1 MLRTSRLVDWLERR
15 CTSRTLASLTVVLAV
30 CLVVTVLFVSWYF
43 GSIGLSLGSVGYDDD
58 DRTVVVESDDLDT
71 FERHYRSDREEGWCL
86 YGSANDTHL
95 RVDAVVPAEPLAQS
109 KEEIQFTCV
118 RETAGRLLARENA
131 RLLGAVHSHPSYDR
145 SYLSR
150 KDLLLW
156 GRTTPVVEVMGVY
169 TEEAGVAFF
178 TVESLGTPLPV
189 VVAGDAADTAPRK
202 STNGTARHGSRWR
215 P

>member
-1 MLRTSRLVDWLERR
+1 MCRTPRPVDWLERH

-30 CLVVTVLFVSWYF
+30 CLVVAVLFVGWYF

-58 DRTVVVESDDLDT
+58 DRTVVVESDALDI
-71 FERHYRSDREEGWCL
+71 FERHYRDDREEGWCL
-86 YGSANDTHL
+86 YGSANETHL
-95 RVDAVVPAEPLAQS
+95 RVDAVVPARPLSQS

-118 RETAGRLLARENA
+118 RETAGRLLAQEDA
-131 RLLGAVHSHPSYDR
+131 RLLGAVHSHPSNDK

-169 TEEAGVAFF
+169 TEDAGVAFF
-178 TVESLGTPLPV
+178 TVESLRTPLPV
-189 VVAGDAADTAPRK
+189 VVVGETADTAPRK
-202 STNGTARHGSRWR
+202 STNATARHRSRR
-215 P
+215 AP